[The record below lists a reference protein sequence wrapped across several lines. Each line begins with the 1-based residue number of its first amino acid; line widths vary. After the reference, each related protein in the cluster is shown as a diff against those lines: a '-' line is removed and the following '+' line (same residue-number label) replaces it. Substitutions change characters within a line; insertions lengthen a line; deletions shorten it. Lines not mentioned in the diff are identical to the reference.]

1 MKKRD
6 KYFDFTGS
14 YALIVGGA
22 TGLGKEISR
31 ALLQNGCE
39 IIIASRNQ
47 ENLNSTKKEL
57 TESYGGT
64 VHTISFDIMN
74 ENSVKEM
81 IHETSEI
88 VSGKLNIVVNSSGCN
103 IRNPIQDITLEEW
116 NKIISTNLTG
126 AFLLAK
132 YSYSLLKN
140 SDFGRLI
147 NITSI
152 FSTVSFPDRNS
163 YSSSKGGMLQ
173 LTKTLALEW
182 ADKNITVN
190 SISPGPFLTEM
201 NKKVLDNPKNYQKF
215 CERIPMKRFGNPE
228 EIITSALFLASK
240 HTSYVTGT
248 NLIIDGGWT
257 SA

>member
-1 MKKRD
+1 
-6 KYFDFTGS
+6 
-14 YALIVGGA
+14 
-22 TGLGKEISR
+22 
-31 ALLQNGCE
+31 
-39 IIIASRNQ
+39 
-47 ENLNSTKKEL
+47 
-57 TESYGGT
+57 
-64 VHTISFDIMN
+64 
-74 ENSVKEM
+74 M
-81 IHETSEI
+81 IHERSEI
-88 VSGKLNIVVNSSGCN
+88 VSGKVYFFVISSGCN

-140 SDFGRLI
+140 SDFARLI

-152 FSTVSFPDRNS
+152 FSTVSFPDRTS

-173 LTKTLALEW
+173 LTKTLALELS
-182 ADKNITVN
+182 DKNITVN

-240 HTSYVTGT
+240 LTSYVTGT

>member
-1 MKKRD
+1 MKKKD
-6 KYFDFTGS
+6 KYFDFTGT

-64 VHTISFDIMN
+64 VHTISFDITN

-88 VSGKLNIVVNSSGCN
+88 VSGKLNIVVNSTGCN

-152 FSTVSFPDRNS
+152 FSTVSFPDRTS

-215 CERIPMKRFGNPE
+215 
-228 EIITSALFLASK
+228 
-240 HTSYVTGT
+240 
-248 NLIIDGGWT
+248 
-257 SA
+257 

>member
-47 ENLNSTKKEL
+47 ENLNSTKKKL

-88 VSGKLNIVVNSSGCN
+88 VSGKLNIVVNSTGCN

-116 NKIISTNLTG
+116 NKII
-126 AFLLAK
+126 
-132 YSYSLLKN
+132 
-140 SDFGRLI
+140 
-147 NITSI
+147 
-152 FSTVSFPDRNS
+152 
-163 YSSSKGGMLQ
+163 
-173 LTKTLALEW
+173 
-182 ADKNITVN
+182 
-190 SISPGPFLTEM
+190 
-201 NKKVLDNPKNYQKF
+201 
-215 CERIPMKRFGNPE
+215 
-228 EIITSALFLASK
+228 
-240 HTSYVTGT
+240 
-248 NLIIDGGWT
+248 
-257 SA
+257 

>member
-1 MKKRD
+1 MKRSD
-6 KYFDFTGS
+6 KYFDFTNTC
-14 YALIVGGA
+14 ALIVGGA

-64 VHTISFDIMN
+64 VHTISFDISD
-74 ENSVKEM
+74 ENSVKKM

-88 VSGKLNIVVNSSGCN
+88 VSGKLNIVINSSGRN
-103 IRNPIQDITLEEW
+103 IRNPIQDISLNEW
-116 NKIISTNLTG
+116 NEIISTNLTG

-132 YSYSLLKN
+132 YSYLLLKN

-152 FSTVSFPDRNS
+152 FSTVSFPDRTS

-215 CERIPMKRFGNPE
+215 CESIPMKRFGNPE
-228 EIITSALFLASK
+228 EIITAALFLASK
-240 HTSYVTGT
+240 NTSYVTGT

>member
-140 SDFGRLI
+140 SDFARLI

-152 FSTVSFPDRNS
+152 FSTVSFPDRTS

-190 SISPGPFLTEM
+190 SISPGPL
-201 NKKVLDNPKNYQKF
+201 
-215 CERIPMKRFGNPE
+215 
-228 EIITSALFLASK
+228 
-240 HTSYVTGT
+240 
-248 NLIIDGGWT
+248 
-257 SA
+257 

>member
-64 VHTISFDIMN
+64 VHTISFDITN

-88 VSGKLNIVVNSSGCN
+88 VSGKLNIVVNSTGCN

-140 SDFGRLI
+140 SL
-147 NITSI
+147 SVL
-152 FSTVSFPDRNS
+152 VSLNLFPN
-163 YSSSKGGMLQ
+163 
-173 LTKTLALEW
+173 
-182 ADKNITVN
+182 
-190 SISPGPFLTEM
+190 
-201 NKKVLDNPKNYQKF
+201 NPKLSL
-215 CERIPMKRFGNPE
+215 I
-228 EIITSALFLASK
+228 LFETL
-240 HTSYVTGT
+240 Y
-248 NLIIDGGWT
+248 L
-257 SA
+257 